1 MDRGNTKQEI
11 LEASLDLF
19 SVQGFEATSI
29 SQIANAV
36 GIRKASLYSHF
47 ENKQA
52 ILDALVKDV
61 LDQYGEHSIFAQADW
76 DKPDDMADQQALT
89 PDAAAQDCGYGGEFV
104 MDRGN
109 TKQEILEAALELFSV
124 QGFEATSIAQIA
136 SAVGIRKASL
146 YSHFDHK
153 QAILDALVQEVME
166 QYEEHSLFARADWE
180 KDAGNPP
187 QTSEDAVQMIQGQIR
202 YILHDP
208 AISRARK
215 MLVIEQFQ
223 NPELAK
229 LQTKQNYSD
238 VLRYFTG
245 LVKQLIRQGMLAE
258 DDPEIMAAQFCLPI
272 SVWIN
277 LCDREPERET
287 EVMEIVSKHIR
298 QFFRRYQ
305 RTANLD

>member
-11 LEASLDLF
+11 LEASLELF

-29 SQIANAV
+29 S
-36 GIRKASLYSHF
+36 
-47 ENKQA
+47 
-52 ILDALVKDV
+52 
-61 LDQYGEHSIFAQADW
+61 
-76 DKPDDMADQQALT
+76 
-89 PDAAAQDCGYGGEFV
+89 
-104 MDRGN
+104 
-109 TKQEILEAALELFSV
+109 
-124 QGFEATSIAQIA
+124 QIA

-146 YSHFDHK
+146 YSHFESK
-153 QAILDALVQEVME
+153 QAILDALVKDVLQ
-166 QYEEHSLFARADWE
+166 QYGTHSIFARADWE
-180 KDAGNPP
+180 RDAANLPL
-187 QTSEDAVQMIQGQIR
+187 TSDEAVRMVQGQIR

-238 VLRYFTG
+238 VLGYFTG
-245 LVKQLIRQGMLAE
+245 LIKCLIQKGVLAE

-287 EVMEIVSKHIR
+287 EVMELVDKHIR
-298 QFFRRYQ
+298 QFFRLYQ
-305 RTANLD
+305 RSGR

>member
-11 LEASLDLF
+11 LDAALELF

-29 SQIANAV
+29 AQIAGAV

-52 ILDALVKDV
+52 ILDALVQKV
-61 LDQYGEHSIFAQADW
+61 L
-76 DKPDDMADQQALT
+76 
-89 PDAAAQDCGYGGEFV
+89 
-104 MDRGN
+104 
-109 TKQEILEAALELFSV
+109 
-124 QGFEATSIAQIA
+124 
-136 SAVGIRKASL
+136 
-146 YSHFDHK
+146 
-153 QAILDALVQEVME
+153 E

-180 KDAGNPP
+180 KDTGSLP
-187 QTSEDAVQMIQGQIR
+187 QTADDAVQMIQGQIR

-223 NPELAK
+223 NRSLAK

-238 VLRYFTG
+238 VLGYFTG
-245 LVKQLIRQGMLAE
+245 LIKCLIQKGVLAA

-277 LCDREPERET
+277 LCDREPEREQ
-287 EVMEIVSKHIR
+287 EVMELVEKHIR

-305 RTANLD
+305 RPER

>member
-1 MDRGNTKQEI
+1 MERGNTKQEI
-11 LEASLDLF
+11 LEASLELF

-29 SQIANAV
+29 SQITNAV

-47 ENKQA
+47 GSKQA
-52 ILDALVKDV
+52 ILD
-61 LDQYGEHSIFAQADW
+61 
-76 DKPDDMADQQALT
+76 T
-89 PDAAAQDCGYGGEFV
+89 
-104 MDRGN
+104 
-109 TKQEILEAALELFSV
+109 
-124 QGFEATSIAQIA
+124 
-136 SAVGIRKASL
+136 
-146 YSHFDHK
+146 
-153 QAILDALVQEVME
+153 LVQEVLE
-166 QYEEHSLFARADWE
+166 QYEGHSLFARADWE
-180 KDAGNPP
+180 NDAGSLP
-187 QTSEDAVQMIQGQIR
+187 QTPDDAVQMIQGQIR

-238 VLRYFTG
+238 VLGYFTG
-245 LVKQLIRQGMLAE
+245 LIKCLIQKGVLAD

-287 EVMEIVSKHIR
+287 EVMELVDKHIR
-298 QFFRRYQ
+298 QFFRVYQ
-305 RTANLD
+305 K

>member
-11 LEASLDLF
+11 LEASLELF

-29 SQIANAV
+29 SQIASAV

-61 LDQYGEHSIFAQADW
+61 LQQYGTHSI
-76 DKPDDMADQQALT
+76 
-89 PDAAAQDCGYGGEFV
+89 
-104 MDRGN
+104 
-109 TKQEILEAALELFSV
+109 
-124 QGFEATSIAQIA
+124 
-136 SAVGIRKASL
+136 
-146 YSHFDHK
+146 
-153 QAILDALVQEVME
+153 
-166 QYEEHSLFARADWE
+166 FARADWE
-180 KDAGNPP
+180 RDAANLPL
-187 QTSEDAVQMIQGQIR
+187 TSDEAVRMVQGQIR

-245 LVKQLIRQGMLAE
+245 LVKQLIQQGVLAE
-258 DDPEIMAAQFCLPI
+258 DDPEIMAAQLCLPI

-277 LCDREPERET
+277 LCDREPDREV
-287 EVMEIVSKHIR
+287 EVMELVGKHIR
-298 QFFRRYQ
+298 QFFRLYQ
-305 RTANLD
+305 PEAR

>member
-1 MDRGNTKQEI
+1 MERGNTKQAI
-11 LEASLDLF
+11 LEASLELF

-29 SQIANAV
+29 SQITNAV

-52 ILDALVKDV
+52 ILDALV
-61 LDQYGEHSIFAQADW
+61 
-76 DKPDDMADQQALT
+76 
-89 PDAAAQDCGYGGEFV
+89 
-104 MDRGN
+104 
-109 TKQEILEAALELFSV
+109 
-124 QGFEATSIAQIA
+124 
-136 SAVGIRKASL
+136 
-146 YSHFDHK
+146 
-153 QAILDALVQEVME
+153 QEVLE
-166 QYEEHSLFARADWE
+166 QYEGHSLFARADWE
-180 KDAGNPP
+180 KDAGSLPL
-187 QTSEDAVQMIQGQIR
+187 TADEAVRMVQGQIC

-245 LVKQLIRQGMLAE
+245 LIKCLIQKGVLAE

-277 LCDREPERET
+277 LCDREPEREK
-287 EVMEIVSKHIR
+287 EVMDLVDKHIR
-298 QFFRRYQ
+298 QFFRVYQ
-305 RTANLD
+305 PIGQEGDR